1 MLINKYNFL
10 KEQFYTS
17 KDWMI
22 KHPKKVYGY
31 LMVILTLSFGLIFI
45 QYFYFT
51 PKIST
56 KNNIPNMYSESDQVK
71 AKMDESEKK
80 METVVKELQL
90 LKTKREKGPLT
101 KNDSLRIEY
110 LFNQYQTLKNGH

>member
-1 MLINKYNFL
+1 MDDKAPE
-10 KEQFYTS
+10 K
-17 KDWMI
+17 
-22 KHPKKVYGY
+22 
-31 LMVILTLSFGLIFI
+31 GLRLFDGHFNPII
-45 QYFYFT
+45 WIDFT

-80 METVVKELQL
+80 METVVKEMQL